1 MSRQYR
7 QSIQIGKNVG
17 DILNLPCVNAVRK
30 SEAKRLVYEIATAYD
45 PKKYATAGDW
55 ICEDCS
61 GNWHVVSSL
70 QMEELLRMQA
80 GII

>member
-55 ICEDCS
+55 ICEDYS
-61 GNWHVVSSL
+61 GDWHVVSSL